1 MLDYIAAKHA
11 QLLKNNQLDTF
22 QKLWDYK
29 VNWFE
34 APNENRGGWSGVGR
48 VELPQSE
55 GAITLFI
62 KKQQNHTSRTWRHPI
77 KGEPTFVKEFRTIGY
92 LQARG
97 IKVPETV
104 FFGQRQS
111 DAGWQAIL
119 ITENLNGYQPLDEI
133 NPNEMSLQEKRILL
147 KSVAKT
153 VRKMHQTGV
162 QHRALYLKHLFV
174 KKNAGGF
181 DVAVIDL
188 EKARKIRL
196 PLLQA
201 LADLI
206 TLNYRST
213 GWTASNRLYFF
224 KQYLSQK
231 RLNWLGKCLARR
243 IMAQTA
249 KKLRPQEKTT

>member
-1 MLDYIAAKHA
+1 MPDYIAAKHA

-29 VNWFE
+29 VTWLE
-34 APNENRGGWSGVGR
+34 APNENRGGWSGVAR

-55 GAITLFI
+55 APMALFI
-62 KKQQNHTSRTWRHPI
+62 KKQQNHISRTLRHPV
-77 KGEPTFVKEFRTIGY
+77 KGEPTFAKEFRNICY
-92 LQARG
+92 LQAHG
-97 IKVPETV
+97 IKVPEVV

-111 DAGWQAIL
+111 NVGWQAIL
-119 ITENLNGYQPLDEI
+119 ITENLTGYQPLDEI
-133 NPNEMSLQEKRILL
+133 NLDEMSLQQKRILL
-147 KSVAKT
+147 ASVAKT
-153 VRKMHQTGV
+153 VRKVHDVGM

-181 DVAVIDL
+181 EVAVIDL

-201 LADLI
+201 LADLT

-231 RLNWLGKCLARR
+231 RIDWLGKCLARR
-243 IMAQTA
+243 IVGQTA
-249 KKLRPQEKTT
+249 KKLRLQERTS